1 MKLSLIALT
10 LAAALPLSAM
20 AADGVK
26 YNYVEGG
33 YAKLN
38 TDGGDADGWALKGS
52 GAIAPSF
59 HVFGSYG
66 QKDIDHTNIT
76 LKEGNVGIGYNRAI
90 AQNTDF
96 VSKVAYEGAKAGRY
110 DQNGYSIEAG
120 LNSRLSPRFSGQAAV
135 GYQDGKDVD
144 GEVYGKL
151 GGQIH
156 MTQNWSV
163 SGDVKFADG
172 AQSYFIGPRYTF

>member
-38 TDGGDADGWALKGS
+38 TDGGDADGWALRGS

-59 HVFGSYG
+59 HIFGSYG
-66 QKDIDHTNIT
+66 QQDIDHTNLT
-76 LKEGNVGIGYNRAI
+76 LKTGNVGIGYNRAI

-96 VSKVAYEGAKAGRY
+96 VSKVAYEGSKAGGY
-110 DQNGYSIEAG
+110 NQDGYSIEAG
-120 LNSRLSPRFSGQAAV
+120 LNSRLSPRFSGQAAI
-135 GYQDGKDVD
+135 GYEDGDNVK

-151 GGQIH
+151 GGQVH

-172 AQSYFIGPRYTF
+172 AQQYFIGPRYTF